1 MAVENIEQPQ
11 FGVRTGAAPAPR
23 AGQNAGQIIREAAA
37 LDVRHISAAIDRRL
51 RSEWTERE
59 DPLVTRLQQT
69 YPDEYQAA
77 RKQVSDG
84 LGGNARWLARAQAAY
99 HQRLAPVSARR
110 KASGKLKSVSWQ
122 RMSLLLG
129 LSAPSGFVLSA
140 GLPLETLVAVGAG
153 SLLAAVVLSEAL
165 TVKLRLPVPAKVR
178 RGWLDELRTDVEN
191 VVLLADLEQRGI
203 EINPPTAR
211 AASRGWRQIRR
222 VVERVDAV
230 DDA

>member
-11 FGVRTGAAPAPR
+11 YGVRTGAALAP
-23 AGQNAGQIIREAAA
+23 GSGHNAGKIIREAAA
-37 LDVRHISAAIDRRL
+37 LDVRHMAAAIDRRL
-51 RSEWTERE
+51 TSEWAERE

-69 YPDEYQAA
+69 YPDDYLAA

-84 LGGNARWLARAQAAY
+84 LGGNARWLARAQSAY
-99 HQRLAPVSARR
+99 HQRLAPASARR

-122 RMSLLLG
+122 RLSLLLG

-140 GLPLETLVAVGAG
+140 GFPIETLVAVGAG

-191 VVLLADLEQRGI
+191 VVLLAVVEQRGI
-203 EINPPTAR
+203 EVDRMTAR

-222 VVERVDAV
+222 VVERVDGL